1 MNITVIGTG
10 YVGLPTGVGFASLG
24 HNVVCVDKN
33 YKKVEKLNNGIPTIY
48 EDGLTEL
55 LKQTLKDKK
64 ISFTTDI
71 KTAVK
76 DAELVIIAVGT
87 PTANNSK
94 KADLSFIYEV
104 ATELAGCLP
113 NHYIV
118 VATKSTVPVKTGE
131 KIEQILQN
139 CNCDVISLPEFLRE
153 GFAVYDF
160 FNPDRIVCGTN
171 SKRAEDK
178 IKQLYP
184 DKNILFVNRNS
195 AELIKY
201 ASNAFLA
208 MKIHYINEIADV
220 CEQTG
225 ADVMEVAK
233 GMGLDTRIGDKFL
246 NAGIGYGG
254 SCFPKDT
261 LAMSY
266 IGEEYRVNLSLV
278 NTTIEGNNNRINEFA
293 DKILKEGVGAK
304 IAVLG
309 LAFKNNTDDCRQSPA
324 MKIVEQIIPHCSKK
338 INVYDPQA
346 MENAKTM
353 LNNVNYCENIY
364 EAVTGADICVILTE
378 WTQFRDMDLKKVY
391 RLMNNKILLD
401 FRNVVDKQKAIEIG
415 FKYKGVGR

>member
-1 MNITVIGTG
+1 MKIAVIGTG
-10 YVGLPTGVGFASLG
+10 YVGLPTGAGFASLG
-24 HNVVCVDKN
+24 HKVVCVDKDAD
-33 YKKVEKLNNGIPTIY
+33 KVEKLNQGIPTIF
-48 EDGLTEL
+48 ERGLTRL
-55 LKQTLKDKK
+55 LKYALSENN
-64 ISFTTDI
+64 IRFTTDLAD
-71 KTAVK
+71 AVK
-76 DAELVIIAVGT
+76 DAELIIIAVGT

-94 KADLSFIYEV
+94 QADLSFIYAV
-104 ATELAGCLP
+104 AEELKTCMP
-113 NHYIV
+113 QHYTV
-118 VATKSTVPVKTGE
+118 VATKSTVPIKTGD
-131 KIEQILQN
+131 KIEEILQG

-153 GFAVYDF
+153 GFAVDDF
-160 FNPDRIVCGTN
+160 FYPDRIVCGTN
-171 SKRAEDK
+171 SQQARHLIGK
-178 IKQLYP
+178 LYSA
-184 DKNILFVNRNS
+184 KNVLYVSRKS

-266 IGEEYRVNLSLV
+266 IGEEYGVNLSLV
-278 NTTIEGNNNRINEFA
+278 NATIEGNNNRINKFA

-324 MKIVEQIIPHCSKK
+324 MQIVQKISQLNQV
-338 INVYDPQA
+338 NVYDPQA

-391 RLMNNKILLD
+391 KLMNNKILLD
-401 FRNVVDKQKAIEIG
+401 FRNVIDKQKALDIG